1 MAFCIHLVSSLNDW
15 WTRCQDGR
23 GRGWFV
29 GESRKA
35 DFQTLELLLEAGG
48 NPEVNFQYMLGLQDD
63 PSTWRRGA
71 DMSLRQF
78 VLWLAPQNED
88 RLMELMGGRPAT
100 PISDT
105 APQNEDRLVEL
116 MGGRPATPISDT
128 STSDSGSAASEAS
141 EPNDWGWFDGAD
153 IIEQTVTC
161 GDETIE
167 CGGPSSGKHRLEL
180 PMW

>member
-88 RLMELMGGRPAT
+88 RL
-100 PISDT
+100 
-105 APQNEDRLVEL
+105 VEL

-128 STSDSGSAASEAS
+128 STSDPDSAASEAS
-141 EPNDWGWFDGAD
+141 EPNDWGWFDGVD